1 MGFPYTSSPDES
13 FDPQLLLMKNA
24 QAAQQAQPQQLLSNN
39 GIIQSPTSVAANV
52 SNGLNNVN
60 TGNGTSMFGSAFKW
74 LGNNA
79 EGIGSL
85 LQGIGALGSLYGTS
99 QQIGIAKDQ
108 LKFQKEA
115 YNTNLNNQIAS
126 YNTNL
131 EDKIRGRYSSVD
143 QSEAQV
149 QDYLNKNRMTR

>member
-1 MGFPYTSSPDES
+1 MADNIPYWQMTPEQQLAALSQGIVPTQYAAPTTALANSVVPGTSSGP
-13 FDPQLLLMKNA
+13 
-24 QAAQQAQPQQLLSNN
+24 
-39 GIIQSPTSVAANV
+39 NV
-52 SNGLNNVN
+52 
-60 TGNGTSMFGSAFKW
+60 TGGGGGGGQEGGSILGSAFGW

-85 LQGIGALGSLYGTS
+85 LQGIGALGSLYGTN

-108 LKFQKEA
+108 LKLQKEA